1 MLCEKVLGK
10 LSDEKFKDL
19 KVDYVDIDWYDAFK
33 KLHKKVSVEGREV
46 GIRLDNDILTK
57 GLNQDDVLGVD
68 GDTVVAVNIPPCD
81 VIVAKVAENHPHI
94 VPKVCYEIGN
104 RHATLFYGDTHFE
117 YITPL
122 NQPMLDMLNK
132 IHGVTATVVNM
143 KLNFDKSISSTI
155 NNHTH

>member
-68 GDTVVAVNIPPCD
+68 GDTVVAVNMAIHLLN
-81 VIVAKVAENHPHI
+81 ILHP
-94 VPKVCYEIGN
+94 
-104 RHATLFYGDTHFE
+104 L
-117 YITPL
+117 
-122 NQPMLDMLNK
+122 
-132 IHGVTATVVNM
+132 
-143 KLNFDKSISSTI
+143 ISLCLICLTKYMV
-155 NNHTH
+155 

>member
-94 VPKVCYEIGN
+94 VQRY
-104 RHATLFYGDTHFE
+104 A
-117 YITPL
+117 
-122 NQPMLDMLNK
+122 
-132 IHGVTATVVNM
+132 M
-143 KLNFDKSISSTI
+143 KLVIDTQHYFMAIHLLNILHPLISLCLICLTKYMV
-155 NNHTH
+155 

>member
-10 LSDEKFKDL
+10 LSDEKFKNL
-19 KVDYVDIDWYDAFK
+19 NVDYVDIDWYDAFK
-33 KLHKKVSVEGREV
+33 KLHKKVSAEGREV

-68 GDTVVAVNIPPCD
+68 GDTVIAVNIPPCD

-104 RHATLFYGDTHFE
+104 RHATLFYGDTPFE
-117 YITPL
+117 
-122 NQPMLDMLNK
+122 
-132 IHGVTATVVNM
+132 
-143 KLNFDKSISSTI
+143 
-155 NNHTH
+155 

>member
-1 MLCEKVLGK
+1 M
-10 LSDEKFKDL
+10 
-19 KVDYVDIDWYDAFK
+19 
-33 KLHKKVSVEGREV
+33 SVEGREV

-104 RHATLFYGDTHFE
+104 RHATLFYGDT
-117 YITPL
+117 PL
-122 NQPMLDMLNK
+122 NILHPLTSLCLICLTKYM
-132 IHGVTATVVNM
+132 V
-143 KLNFDKSISSTI
+143 
-155 NNHTH
+155 

>member
-68 GDTVVAVNIPPCD
+68 GRYSCCCKYSALRGYCG
-81 VIVAKVAENHPHI
+81 KGCR
-94 VPKVCYEIGN
+94 K
-104 RHATLFYGDTHFE
+104 
-117 YITPL
+117 
-122 NQPMLDMLNK
+122 
-132 IHGVTATVVNM
+132 
-143 KLNFDKSISSTI
+143 SSTYCAKGML
-155 NNHTH
+155 